1 MTTSYMFGDEV
12 RFKLQIHLNEND
24 SLF

>member
-1 MTTSYMFGDEV
+1 MTTSYVFGDEV
-12 RFKLQIHLNEND
+12 RFKLQILLNEND

>member
-12 RFKLQIHLNEND
+12 RFKLQILLNEND